1 MKISEEIVDSAH
13 FRKKRGRLLLPTLLL
28 VCLACCAISS
38 QIGASVVATSVSSE
52 DNIYNLDDFDDDD
65 DDDDDDDPVI
75 FSEKNNKDTAFDQE
89 DEDRDGERGSER
101 VLTPP
106 EIIVVVAVDGTVAG
120 ISKETGQILWKQSE
134 KTAASSSSSS
144 SYIKPSTSSKTLL
157 EEASYI
163 LRPLVST
170 TTTTKSASLASY
182 TAVPSVDGTVY
193 TTTNDVT
200 TSTSVKELVARAPF
214 LDDGRF
220 FVGSRQSS
228 AAALDGETG
237 QILRVVK
244 NTQDED
250 ERSASSLPTLD
261 DRNVVWIGRV
271 DNLITVQDARTGM
284 VDAKFSVAE
293 IMSVADMHGMMG
305 KEAWK
310 SKQVIRP
317 NSSSRRDSDDDSGG
331 EDDDFSKSEQNHM
344 IYPRLGLPASD
355 TTSSLSSTATATF
368 EYTSALIATPNG
380 NVALRD
386 FDDDNKLTWVADESF
401 DSPIVFAIDAVTGS
415 VMGVDI
421 IPDVPDSDASLDDIT
436 KEMERQSDIVSLD
449 DTPIVGAMSNGQ
461 LYALPLRRNMDA
473 VTGKATSS
481 ATVIASTSS
490 AAASSSN
497 GAKHITQ
504 LVSQLPGRPNAN
516 FQHSDNSN
524 NQHQQQF
531 INQQQNHDHNPTGRH
546 GTLAAKKSCVSSSP
560 TFPSCLI
567 KNPSDHKISSE
578 AVPPLGNG
586 ANLISGKHQR
596 QFQQHEQSDASL
608 AVMTSQFHKEDDGG
622 FHHPQYGYVSPQ
634 DLGGFYHPEYGY
646 VSPRDLYGTK
656 NRTHKNSYQKF
667 FRVLGSWLPPTIALL
682 FVVSFELGR
691 RKRLN
696 DERER
701 QDSILKVERDDKING
716 VLSTADKLD
725 GEQQT
730 SDQSRQQE
738 VISVSEDVLGYGG
751 HGTVVYKGVLE
762 GRNVAVKRM
771 LKAYHA
777 SADREISLLIES
789 DGDPNVVR
797 YFLKE
802 VRGDFV
808 YLALELCDLSLH
820 ELIAILRV
828 NQHQTK
834 SVLSDAEEGTCDF
847 SSESMDA
854 IVRILLQIA
863 SGVKHLHSLRIVHRD
878 LKPAVSV
885 TFFLRI
891 QTLVLFVIFHQV

>member
-1 MKISEEIVDSAH
+1 MKSSEEIVDSAH

-38 QIGASVVATSVSSE
+38 QIGASVAATSASASASE
-52 DNIYNLDDFDDDD
+52 DNIVNLDDFDG
-65 DDDDDDDPVI
+65 DDDDDDPLI
-75 FSEKNNKDTAFDQE
+75 FSEKNNKDAAFDQE
-89 DEDRDGERGSER
+89 DEDSGGEGGSER
-101 VLTPP
+101 ALAPP

-144 SYIKPSTSSKTLL
+144 SYMKPPTSSKTLS

-271 DNLITVQDARTGM
+271 DNFITVQDARTGM

-293 IMSVADMHGMMG
+293 IMSVADMNGMMG
-305 KEAWK
+305 NEAWK

-317 NSSSRRDSDDDSGG
+317 NSSPRRDSDDDSDG
-331 EDDDFSKSEQNHM
+331 EDDDFSKSEQNYM

-355 TTSSLSSTATATF
+355 TTSSLSSTATAKF
-368 EYTSALIATPNG
+368 EDASALIATPNG

-401 DSPIVFAIDAVTGS
+401 DSPIVFAMDAVTGS

-421 IPDVPDSDASLDDIT
+421 IPEVPDPDASLDDIT

-461 LYALPLRRNMDA
+461 LYALPLRRNMGA

-531 INQQQNHDHNPTGRH
+531 INQQHNPDHGRH
-546 GTLAAKKSCVSSSP
+546 GTLAAKKSCVSGSP

-578 AVPPLGNG
+578 ALPPLGNVEH
-586 ANLISGKHQR
+586 LISGKHQR
-596 QFQQHEQSDASL
+596 QFQQHELSDASL
-608 AVMTSQFHKEDDGG
+608 AVMSSQFHKEDDGG

-701 QDSILKVERDDKING
+701 QNSILKVERDDKING
-716 VLSTADKLD
+716 VLSTADKLI

-730 SDQSRQQE
+730 SEQSNRQE

-751 HGTVVYKGVLE
+751 HGTVVYKGILE
-762 GRNVAVKRM
+762 GRSVAVKRM

-828 NQHQTK
+828 NQQQTK
-834 SVLSDAEEGTCDF
+834 SVLSDAEEVTCDF
-847 SSESMDA
+847 SSDSMYA
-854 IVRILLQIA
+854 IIRILLQIA

-878 LKPAVSV
+878 MKPAVSV
-885 TFFLRI
+885 TIFLAYKDSFC
-891 QTLVLFVIFHQV
+891 L